1 MNTFCPTPENP
12 CTDPAV
18 PVVNYSSEAPDNL
31 AYFGRKYN
39 PGLQPPLGSP
49 WRSTGCIGTCVSE
62 VSQAE
67 ADLCAAR
74 QVITCLA
81 GEWPVYE
88 DNPSTD
94 PDQPPVI
101 TRDRQTFDNDPQS
114 CDFTCPDGEVF
125 TYTIPAG
132 TVRAFSQAAADAS
145 ALSMACNG
153 AIDNRI
159 CIGELSPQGCCVGSD
174 YLATVNVSS
183 PRLGQQGVSMVVT
196 VSDGV
201 LPPGLGL
208 DYDDTTFTISG
219 TATSAG
225 QYQFTIQVDLQEE
238 GFAASFMQKTFTI
251 YVQEIVQDT
260 LAGALNSTP
269 YSETLTTV
277 GSFGDVT
284 WAIASGALP
293 TGLTLSTT
301 GTISGTPSGATGTY
315 TFTVSAQDGVGTV
328 CTKEFSMELTGVD
341 YGELVWSL
349 QSQQQDGT
357 GVATWVSPGA
367 GGTGST
373 WSAFTS
379 ATIAPGA
386 DVGRLIIRATMVYA
400 GPNLPGRVQV
410 DVSGNNQVFGE
421 GGSNAS
427 SVQFFIDNI
436 IQASASMAA
445 PPPTFNGVY
454 TLDFTAS
461 AGVLLF
467 VIDMLSSN
475 PTGAQGNPLT
485 LNVSGS
491 IINL

>member
-1 MNTFCPTPENP
+1 M
-12 CTDPAV
+12 
-18 PVVNYSSEAPDNL
+18 
-31 AYFGRKYN
+31 
-39 PGLQPPLGSP
+39 
-49 WRSTGCIGTCVSE
+49 
-62 VSQAE
+62 
-67 ADLCAAR
+67 
-74 QVITCLA
+74 
-81 GEWPVYE
+81 YE

-145 ALSMACNG
+145 AQSMACNG

-260 LAGALNSTP
+260 LAGAVNGAA

-284 WAIASGALP
+284 WAQVSGTLP
-293 TGLTLSTT
+293 TGITVSSS
-301 GTISGTPSGATGTY
+301 GTISGTPSGSTGTY
-315 TFTVSAQDGVGTV
+315 TFSVSAQDGAGTV
-328 CTKEFSMELTGVD
+328 CTKEFSIELTGVD
-341 YGELVWSL
+341 YSELVWSL
-349 QSQQQDGT
+349 QTQEQSGT
-357 GVATWVSPGA
+357 GIANWISPGA
-367 GGTGST
+367 GGTGAN
-373 WSAFTS
+373 WSAQTS
-379 ATIAPGA
+379 AEIAVGL
-386 DVGRLIIRATMVYA
+386 DRGRLIIVATMSYS
-400 GPNLPGRVQV
+400 GPNLPGRVSV
-410 DVSGNNQVFGE
+410 TVSNNNQLIAAT
-421 GGSNAS
+421 GSNAAA
-427 SVQFFIDNI
+427 VQFFIDNVL
-436 IQASASMAA
+436 QTSATMPV
-445 PPPTFNGVY
+445 PPPTFNGVFN
-454 TLDFTAS
+454 LDFTAS
-461 AGVLLF
+461 SGVLMF
-467 VIDMLSSN
+467 IIDMFSSDPGAGQSN
-475 PTGAQGNPLT
+475 PMT
-485 LNVSGS
+485 LDISGS